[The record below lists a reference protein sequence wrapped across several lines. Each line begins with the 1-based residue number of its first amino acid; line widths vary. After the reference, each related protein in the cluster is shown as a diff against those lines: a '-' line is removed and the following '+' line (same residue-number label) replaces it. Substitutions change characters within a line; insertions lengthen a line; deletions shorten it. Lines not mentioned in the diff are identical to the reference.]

1 MKMFDLHRHDEF
13 STFDGFG
20 KANEIAAYAKE
31 LGYKSVGTTNH
42 GNTNGLIRT
51 WQACKDLDM
60 KAILGVEGY
69 FLPKYKPQE
78 RGYHL
83 ILIAKNLKGYH
94 NLNAIQY
101 HGDLQKYYNPIWD
114 FKLLEQYHDGLICT
128 SACVAGYLSQCVI
141 HKKLNNAKR
150 FIDKMKSIFGDDFYV
165 EIQPYKVSEKGLQEE
180 VNVALIK
187 LAKEMKV
194 KCILTSDSHR
204 VKKEDFETYIKMH
217 QIAGHD
223 EEWIRGTYSERYMPA
238 PKEMQKRF
246 YKMHKK
252 DFCSD
257 LECKKFIKSMEL
269 AIDEIEDKC
278 ELNYLDNLKET
289 LPKMAEDS
297 FGELVNST
305 KQGLKDRGKWNKK
318 YWNRAKRELDVI
330 KYHNFQDYFLMV
342 KEYVNWAKDN
352 GIYVG
357 PGRGSGCNYIVN
369 WANKITEVDSIYF
382 NLNPERFLMKE
393 RHKMP
398 DIDIDFETDRRGE
411 VIQHLLDTYPGRS
424 AQVCSYGLYRVDN
437 LINDLAKVCGLITD
451 KSVDEFEAKRSKQVI
466 MDIKKII
473 KKYIDDTTNLDAY
486 GLLQDD
492 EATIINERYDN
503 LILHFTKL
511 YNKVRYIG
519 THAAGVA
526 IVGDDI
532 LDFTALKFDAKT
544 GKCFTAYDLLDLEI
558 LGVVK
563 FDMLGL
569 VTMSEIGE
577 CRKYTKTEN
586 FDISMIEDK
595 KVIDA
600 FSRGDCN
607 GIFQFDKRSVQDL
620 LIEIHCNSFADVVA
634 ASAMNRPGPLSQKMP
649 EIYGNNKIAIENGT
663 GDAVVIPELDDYLQ
677 DTYGC
682 IVYQEQI
689 MQMAHDIAG
698 MNWDEAYKVLK
709 YKYGSTKRTE
719 IEYFNNEY
727 PKYEKQFV
735 KGAKQLGM
743 DEETAKEIF
752 KKFYNYSFNKGHS
765 VGYSLISAE
774 QMYYKVH
781 YPTIYWFSKIKYAG
795 EDAKVHKY
803 SECATR
809 DNAVIFLAHVN
820 YSKIKTSLRKIE
832 GDLVIQQGLSDVKGV
847 GEKAADFIVE
857 ERKKNGIFR
866 SFDDFY
872 DRCKVKGSPVN
883 KKVIEILKVEGALEF
898 NKKIYI
904 KRVTKYNSA
913 LYSRAN

>member
-1 MKMFDLHRHDEF
+1 MFDLHRHDEF

-20 KANEIAAYAKE
+20 KASELAEYAKE
-31 LGYKSVGTTNH
+31 LGYKSLGTTNH

-51 WQACKDLDM
+51 WQACKELDM

-69 FLPKYKPQE
+69 FLPKYKEQT

-83 ILIAKNLKGYH
+83 ILIAKNLQGYH
-94 NLNAIQY
+94 NLNKIQY
-101 HGDLQKYYNPIWD
+101 EGDLQRYYNPIWD
-114 FKLLEQYHDGLICT
+114 FKMLEKYHEGLICT
-128 SACVAGYLSQCVI
+128 SACIASYSSKCIIEGREDLAEKYLI
-141 HKKLNNAKR
+141 
-150 FIDKMKSIFGDDFYV
+150 KMKSIFGEDFYI
-165 EIQPYKVSEKGLQEE
+165 EIQPYKVSEKGLQEY
-180 VNVALIK
+180 VNVQLIK
-187 LAKEMKV
+187 LAKKLKI

-204 VKKEDFETYIKMH
+204 GKKEDLETYVKMH

-223 EEWIRGTYSERYMPA
+223 EDWIRGTYTERYMPT
-238 PKEMQKRF
+238 PDEMQNRF
-246 YKMHKK
+246 YNMHKR
-252 DFCSD
+252 DFDSNI
-257 LECKKFIKSMEL
+257 ECKKFVRSMER

-278 ELNYLDNLKET
+278 ELNYLDNLQET
-289 LPKMAEDS
+289 LPKMSDDS
-297 FGELVNST
+297 LGDLKKNV

-318 YWNRAKRELDVI
+318 YWCRALDEIDVI
-330 KYHNFQDYFLMV
+330 QYHNFQDYFLMV
-342 KEYVNWAKDN
+342 AEYVNWAKDR

-357 PGRGSGCNYIVN
+357 PGRGSGCNYITDYALN
-369 WANKITEVDSIYF
+369 ITEVDSIYF
-382 NLNPERFLMKE
+382 NLEPRRFLMKE

-451 KSVDEFEAKRSKQVI
+451 KSVDDIEAKQNKQVI
-466 MDIKKII
+466 AEIKKLV
-473 KKYIDDTTNLDAY
+473 KLYIDDTTNLDKQ
-486 GLLQDD
+486 GLLNDD
-492 EATIINERYDN
+492 AAKSINIKYEDI
-503 LILHFTKL
+503 LLHFTKL

-532 LDFTALKFDAKT
+532 FDFTALKYDAKS
-544 GKCFTAYDLLDLEI
+544 GRCFTAYDLLDLEV

-569 VTMSEIGE
+569 KTMSEIGE
-577 CRKYTKTEN
+577 CRKHCNVDGFKEY
-586 FDISMIEDK
+586 MIEDK

-600 FSRGDCN
+600 FSKGNCN
-607 GIFQFDKRSVQDL
+607 GIFQFDKKSVQDL
-620 LIEIHCNSFADVVA
+620 LVQIHCNSFADVIA

-649 EIYGNNKIAIENGT
+649 EIYGDNKIAIENGT
-663 GDAVVIPELDDYLQ
+663 GEAIIIPELNNYLQ

-689 MQMAHDIAG
+689 MTMAHDIAN
-698 MNWDEAYKVLK
+698 MNWDDAYKVLK

-719 IEYFNNEY
+719 IEYFNNQY

-735 KGAKQLGM
+735 IGAKKLGM
-743 DEETAKEIF
+743 DEGTAKEIF
-752 KKFYNYSFNKGHS
+752 KKFYNYSFNKGHAT
-765 VGYSLISAE
+765 GYSLISAE
-774 QMYYKVH
+774 QMFYKVH
-781 YPTIYWFSKIKYAG
+781 NPTIFWFSKLKYVDD
-795 EDAKVHKY
+795 DAKFAKY
-803 SECATR
+803 CECAVA
-809 DNAVIFLAHVN
+809 DGSIVFLPHVN
-820 YSKIKTSLRKIE
+820 CAGAKTSLRKVDGEYI
-832 GDLVIQQGLSDVKGV
+832 IQQGLSSLKDV
-847 GEKAADFIVE
+847 GEKAADFICE
-857 ERKKNGIFR
+857 ERKKNGIFVNY
-866 SFDDFY
+866 DNFY
-872 DRCKVKGSPVN
+872 DRCKSRLVTTR
-883 KKVIEILKVEGALEF
+883 VIDKLKEAGALEF